1 MMKKTLLLSG
11 LAFGIFVVAAAYVL
25 YGGNWFFAPP
35 VSPDPIKVEPVPVGS
50 TTSGMRMTVLESGI
64 VGISQETVTSAGLG
78 FGEFSAENLSV
89 SRDGRPVPIHI
100 QDDAL
105 FFYAEAL
112 TDTLDAPAVYLL
124 QNAQGV
130 AMNTRR
136 ALPADRADNVGTRT
150 VWWEENREY
159 EELAADGDAWFG
171 YQLYAPDELE
181 IPFGSLPIADG
192 DATLRLR
199 LWSKNEFPSDNDHHL
214 QVYFNET
221 LVLDEFW
228 DGARTLTLEMTIPND
243 AIALNN
249 NVVTLNAPG
258 DTENFI
264 SVIYV
269 DWVALVYEGTL
280 ALASEALRFQT
291 DAPDVR
297 VDGADEE
304 TLVFDLSNPAAPVFL
319 SGWQTTRDGIAFANG
334 ELDGEYIVLRPDQVV
349 VPVVT
354 LSPAWDTL
362 LTDEA
367 RGADYVMIVPEVEGF
382 EDALQPL
389 IEHREAQGL
398 SVAQV
403 SLAQVYDE
411 FGFGRQT
418 PSAIRKFLQHAV
430 QNWQPAP
437 RFALLVGDAS
447 WDTYQFNPD
456 STNKNLLPTHQVFT
470 EYAGYSASDTWFAT
484 MSDEDLTPQ
493 IALGRFPV
501 DSAEQIATLVRKT
514 IAYETAENAA
524 WQDRALLVAD
534 DEEYFSRASDEL
546 GNKLTDGGFENQ
558 KLHMTDNREIRDSII
573 SALNSGVG
581 ILNYVGHGSVRV
593 WGQEKVFRETD
604 ADTLSNGSQLPIFTT
619 FTCLNGY
626 FNHPSEDALAET
638 LLWADNGG
646 IVAAVAPSGRSLT
659 NQQTPL
665 ANAFYEKLLSGE
677 AETLGEALQIAK
689 ELSANQPYLAEVI
702 HTFNLLGDPA
712 LRFHRPA
719 TVSSQ

>member
-1 MMKKTLLLSG
+1 MMKKTLILSG
-11 LAFGIFVVAAAYVL
+11 LSFLFFVAAAAYVL
-25 YGGNWFFAPP
+25 WGGNWFAPP

-64 VGISQETVTSAGLG
+64 VGISQETVKSAGLG
-78 FGEFSAENLSV
+78 FGDFSAENLNV
-89 SRDGRPVPIHI
+89 TRAGRPVPIHF
-100 QDDAL
+100 QDDSL

-136 ALPADRADNVGTRT
+136 ALPAGEANDVGTRT
-150 VWWEENREY
+150 LRWEENNEY
-159 EELAADGDAWFG
+159 EELADEGDVWFG

-181 IPFGSLPIADG
+181 IPFGSLPIANEDG
-192 DATLRLR
+192 TLRLR
-199 LWSKNEFPSDNDHHL
+199 LWSKNEFPTDNDHHL
-214 QVYFNET
+214 QVYFNDT

-228 DGARTLTLEMTIPND
+228 DGARTISFEVTIPKD
-243 AIALNN
+243 AIRLNN

-269 DWVALVYEGTL
+269 DWAEFESKGSLTL
-280 ALASEALRFQT
+280 SNEALRFQT
-291 DAPDVR
+291 DAADVR
-297 VDGADEE
+297 VHDADEQA
-304 TLVFDLSNPAAPVFL
+304 LVFDLSNPAAPVFL
-319 SGWQTTRDGIAFANG
+319 TGWQTTRDGIAFANG
-334 ELDGEYIVLRPDQVV
+334 ELDGEYIVLRPDQTV
-349 VPVVT
+349 VPMVT
-354 LSPAWDTL
+354 VAPAWDML
-362 LTDEA
+362 LTDET

-382 EDALQPL
+382 ADTLQPL
-389 IEHREAQGL
+389 IDHREANGL
-398 SVAQV
+398 SVARV
-403 SLAQVYDE
+403 SLDQVYDE
-411 FGFGRQT
+411 FGFGRKT
-418 PSAIRKFLQHAV
+418 PSAIREFLQYAV

-447 WDTYQFNPD
+447 WDIYQFNPE
-456 STNKNLLPTHQVFT
+456 STNQNLLPTHQVFT

-484 MSDEDLTPQ
+484 MSDDDLTPH

-501 DSAEQIATLVRKT
+501 ESAEQLATLVRKT
-514 IAYETAENAA
+514 IAYETTDNAA

-546 GNKLTDGGFENQ
+546 SNQLADNGFENQ

-573 SALNSGVG
+573 SALNGGVG

-604 ADTLSNGSQLPIFTT
+604 ADTLSNGTQLPIFTT

-659 NQQTPL
+659 SQQTPL
-665 ANAFYEKLLSGE
+665 ANSFYEKLLSGE
-677 AETLGEALQIAK
+677 AETLGEALQMAK
-689 ELSANQPYLAEVI
+689 QLSANQEYLAEVI

-712 LRFHRPA
+712 LRFHRPQ
-719 TVSSQ
+719 TTLNGQ